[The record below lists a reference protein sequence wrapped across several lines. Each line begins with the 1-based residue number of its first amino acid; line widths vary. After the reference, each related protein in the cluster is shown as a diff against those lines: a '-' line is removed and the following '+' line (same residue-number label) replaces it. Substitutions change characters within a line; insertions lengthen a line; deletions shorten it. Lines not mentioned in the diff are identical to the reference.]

1 MKNEE
6 EMKHCILMRKLI
18 EGEVV
23 EKGLGSGSEKTM
35 CFFVGMVLS
44 TTTRGFFKFCWEE
57 MVFQRS
63 EVKEGRF

>member
-6 EMKHCILMRKLI
+6 EMKHCILMRKSI

-23 EKGLGSGSEKTM
+23 EKGFGSGSEKTM
-35 CFFVGMVLS
+35 CFFVGMDLS
-44 TTTRGFFKFCWEE
+44 TTTRGFLKFFWEE